1 MENVKGLLSATV
13 KQQRMFEGILAD
25 LEDPLNAVPDAR
37 GEREELSYRIV
48 ALANSNRAGTDKFE
62 PHEFLIASERYG
74 VPQTRHRI
82 ILVGIRSD
90 IRSAPRLLESQPP
103 VPIEDVIADLPRLRS
118 GLSQEPDSGEAWR
131 GALMTQYVGKS
142 ANCCVKSMANST
154 GAGGVCRGY
163 DAWSGTNV
171 TGLRIRG

>member
-1 MENVKGLLSATV
+1 
-13 KQQRMFEGILAD
+13 MFEGILAD

-131 GALMTQYVGKS
+131 GALLGIAGSKWLRSQRALMTQYVGKS